1 MTSPVVPPP
10 FSYAFN
16 LPSEPT
22 ATLLDVD
29 NDGEADAGVQIFSV
43 HIGANINGGSYLE
56 QLDQVDGRVSYLVD
70 PLTGEIT
77 QGSLLVYAPDD
88 AQGFP
93 NGFGEDGLLFTE
105 DDPVVGLPQGYTV
118 VHFGPD
124 GFSFDRSQ
132 EAELNVLEDPASASP
147 DFSDQGIVESF
158 NSLIDYLTERYSFT
172 ELRGLDWEAIRA
184 QYLPQVEEAEQIA
197 AENPALGLG
206 AYGAAVH
213 RLAQD
218 LRDAHVQSAF
228 TIPSPAVAIAEA
240 LKNQPIATNVGVNTV
255 ELSDGRIVVSDV
267 NPNSPAAEAG
277 WTLGTEIVAV
287 DGVPVAERLP
297 TVIYNTAVG
306 TDEGQRLRQVTNLLN
321 FPAPEADG
329 TANDVTIEAIL
340 PGEDAAQ
347 SFTMTPA
354 AYPLPN
360 RLASPTHPM
369 PIQFRVE
376 PTGGWLTWNGFEEPE
391 LRIAVL
397 EEFLHQV
404 ERTPGV
410 SGIVLDLR
418 GNGGGWDMLYFTMA
432 SYFFNA
438 DNPVSIGWIEQDSFD
453 VATGDFVREA
463 TPEFL
468 ISAPQ
473 PDLYYGGPIV
483 ILIDQNCAS
492 SCEFF
497 TQFMQTNG
505 RATVVAQYAS
515 KGAGAP
521 INRITMPGGLLF
533 QYTKGRAYFAGTD
546 ELNLEGKGVV
556 PDERVPVT
564 LESVEATLA
573 GGDPVLEAG
582 LAILSHL
589 AGQALIDSLNLAPLP
604 DDVAAGFSAIY
615 PSAWNDTSA
624 GSTVS
629 YTTPDNQYLIAYTM
643 LEPQD
648 VAAMLARVGISD
660 LKEALVE
667 TRSANELDWSIYRVV
682 DANNFVNTYAV
693 AETDDALYVIQVA
706 APAATADVLIE
717 GLLYPAIDAFILS
730 ASN

>member
-1 MTSPVVPPP
+1 
-10 FSYAFN
+10 
-16 LPSEPT
+16 
-22 ATLLDVD
+22 
-29 NDGEADAGVQIFSV
+29 
-43 HIGANINGGSYLE
+43 
-56 QLDQVDGRVSYLVD
+56 
-70 PLTGEIT
+70 
-77 QGSLLVYAPDD
+77 
-88 AQGFP
+88 
-93 NGFGEDGLLFTE
+93 
-105 DDPVVGLPQGYTV
+105 
-118 VHFGPD
+118 
-124 GFSFDRSQ
+124 
-132 EAELNVLEDPASASP
+132 
-147 DFSDQGIVESF
+147 
-158 NSLIDYLTERYSFT
+158 
-172 ELRGLDWEAIRA
+172 
-184 QYLPQVEEAEQIA
+184 
-197 AENPALGLG
+197 
-206 AYGAAVH
+206 
-213 RLAQD
+213 
-218 LRDAHVQSAF
+218 
-228 TIPSPAVAIAEA
+228 
-240 LKNQPIATNVGVNTV
+240 
-255 ELSDGRIVVSDV
+255 
-267 NPNSPAAEAG
+267 
-277 WTLGTEIVAV
+277 
-287 DGVPVAERLP
+287 
-297 TVIYNTAVG
+297 
-306 TDEGQRLRQVTNLLN
+306 
-321 FPAPEADG
+321 
-329 TANDVTIEAIL
+329 
-340 PGEDAAQ
+340 
-347 SFTMTPA
+347 
-354 AYPLPN
+354 
-360 RLASPTHPM
+360 M

-573 GGDPVLEAG
+573 GEDPVLEANYTRY
-582 LAILSHL
+582 LASRRRL
-589 AGQALIDSLNLAPLP
+589 QK
-604 DDVAAGFSAIY
+604 VAHEEH
-615 PSAWNDTSA
+615 PKAWM
-624 GSTVS
+624 V
-629 YTTPDNQYLIAYTM
+629 
-643 LEPQD
+643 
-648 VAAMLARVGISD
+648 IS
-660 LKEALVE
+660 
-667 TRSANELDWSIYRVV
+667 
-682 DANNFVNTYAV
+682 
-693 AETDDALYVIQVA
+693 
-706 APAATADVLIE
+706 
-717 GLLYPAIDAFILS
+717 
-730 ASN
+730 